1 MAYCPVRGTRV
12 VTALLDTPILV
23 LAGGL
28 GTRLR
33 PLTDVL
39 PKVLVPALGRPFL
52 EHVLGDLQL
61 QGFCRFVLSV
71 GHLAEKIESHFG
83 DGSQLGCSI
92 RYAREEQPLGTGGAI
107 VAALP
112 LLGETFVV
120 LNGDTLLEIDLA
132 RLLGHHA
139 RAELPMT
146 LAVVQVPDRGRYGAV
161 KVEDGRVLSFEEKC
175 PGAGPGLINGGVCVM
190 DRRFLDGAPEAP
202 FSLEQDLLPRRVG
215 QIAAFE
221 TAGFFVD
228 MGTHAALLDLDGE
241 LAGYLASR

>member
-1 MAYCPVRGTRV
+1 M
-12 VTALLDTPILV
+12 TAPLDTPILV

-52 EHVLGDLQL
+52 EHVLGDLQR
-61 QGFCRFVLSV
+61 QGFGQFVLSV
-71 GHLAEKIESHFG
+71 GHLAEKVEKHFG
-83 DGSQLGCSI
+83 DGSQLGCTI
-92 RYAREEQPLGTGGAI
+92 RYAREQEPLGTGGAI

-132 RLLGHHA
+132 GLLQHHA
-139 RAELPMT
+139 RAGLPMT

-161 KVEDGRVLSFEEKC
+161 RVEDGRVLSFEEKH
-175 PGAGPGLINGGVCVM
+175 PEAGPGTINGGVCAM
-190 DRRFLDGAPEAP
+190 DRRFLAEAPEGP
-202 FSLEQDLLPRRVG
+202 FSLERDLLPRRVG

-221 TAGFFVD
+221 TVGFFVD
-228 MGTHAALLDLDGE
+228 MGTHAALLDLDRE